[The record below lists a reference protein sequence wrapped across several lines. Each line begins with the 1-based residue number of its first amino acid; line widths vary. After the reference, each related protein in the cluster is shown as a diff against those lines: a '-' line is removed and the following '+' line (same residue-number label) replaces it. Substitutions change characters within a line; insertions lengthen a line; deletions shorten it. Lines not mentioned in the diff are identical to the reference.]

1 MCYVAGRP
9 VSSLCAADTPNL
21 VVEVGSLEGHMVHGY
36 FILLCGAI
44 GCGASVGPEA
54 PNGSFGAG
62 VGAGLHRLLKAP
74 HGPRAFS
81 HTGTLIIY

>member
-9 VSSLCAADTPNL
+9 VSALCAADTPNL

-36 FILLCGAI
+36 FILLCGAVAI

-62 VGAGLHRLLKAP
+62 VGAGLHRLLKV
-74 HGPRAFS
+74 GPRAFS